1 MTAIFKKEFKSYFLS
16 PIGYIFVG
24 VFMALASMF
33 FTSGVLYT
41 QMADISLMF
50 SNINV
55 VYLFLA
61 SLLTMR
67 LLAEERGK
75 KTDQLLMSSPVSI
88 TEIVLGKYLAA
99 MAVFGVTM
107 LLTLIFP
114 AIMYIH
120 GNPALSEIIGSYI
133 GFILLWGAF
142 ISVGVFISSLT
153 ESQMIAGVLT
163 FASLLLIYFI
173 GWFQQSVQN
182 PIAQKIIG
190 LFSLLARYSEFQSG
204 VLNIENIV
212 YYLSFIFVFL
222 FLTVSVIDK
231 RRFSWGRYWNE

>member
-24 VFMALASMF
+24 VFMALASLF
-33 FTSGVLYT
+33 FSSGILYT
-41 QMADISLMF
+41 QQADISLMF
-50 SNINV
+50 SDINV
-55 VYLFLA
+55 VYLFLV

-114 AIMYIH
+114 TIMFMY
-120 GNPALSEIIGSYI
+120 GNPSLSEIIGSYI

-142 ISVGVFISSLT
+142 ISVGLFISSLT

-173 GWFQQSVQN
+173 NWFQTSVQN
-182 PIAQKIIG
+182 PIAQKIISM
-190 LFSLLARYSEFQSG
+190 FALLQRYGEFQNG
-204 VLNIENIV
+204 VLNIENII
-212 YYLSFIFVFL
+212 YYFSFIFVFL
-222 FLTVSVIDK
+222 FFTVSVIDK
-231 RRFSWGRYWNE
+231 RRFS

>member
-1 MTAIFKKEFKSYFLS
+1 MKAIFKKEFKGYFFS

-33 FTSGVLYT
+33 FTSGILYS
-41 QMADISLMF
+41 QQADISLMF
-50 SNINV
+50 SDINV

-88 TEIVLGKYLAA
+88 SEIVLGKYFAA
-99 MAVFGVTM
+99 MSVFGVTM
-107 LLTLIFP
+107 LLSLIFP
-114 AIMYIH
+114 AIMFKY
-120 GNPALSEIIGSYI
+120 GEPALSEIIGSYI

-163 FASLLLIYFI
+163 FASLLMIYFI
-173 GWFQQSVQN
+173 NWFQTSVQN

-190 LFSLLARYSEFQSG
+190 WFSLLERYGEFQNG
-204 VLNIENIV
+204 VLNAENVI
-212 YYLSFIFVFL
+212 YYISFIFVFL
-222 FLTVSVIDK
+222 FLTISVIDR
-231 RRFSWGRYWNE
+231 RRFN

>member
-16 PIGYIFVG
+16 PIGYIFAG

-50 SNINV
+50 SDINV

-107 LLTLIFP
+107 LLTFIFP
-114 AIMYIH
+114 TIMYIY

-204 VLNIENIV
+204 VLNIENII
-212 YYLSFIFVFL
+212 YYFSFIFVFL

-231 RRFSWGRYWNE
+231 RRYS